1 MFGGTLYTWRVQS
14 HNTSG
19 SSAWAT
25 TTFTTTTSLP
35 AAPPTPIVTVGSVS
49 TTGASFS
56 VPVRLD
62 LNGAAGSTVY
72 AGTIDYKQSGG
83 DVNIA
88 YTGFTALT
96 GTIVNRESMAL
107 TISANNTT
115 GKLIFIA
122 VGSSAITEND
132 RDTLFNLNF
141 SITGPS
147 SNSPDNITPSGFVGL
162 SPAQSSFTYNSGV
175 LTWGAAALS
184 TTLGDAN
191 GDGTVD
197 YNDAILTQQDIT
209 AVTGTDY
216 VDDSNHTTPSVSG
229 TAPTGALITTMQY
242 RINANADTA
251 AVAGDQILNGSDVSS
266 ILNIILGLTP
276 IAPPSASTNLQIT
289 LGNLNVTGLGHFEL
303 PINFNNSSNMNYAEI
318 KFNYDPALIDFQSFA
333 SQLVASGNYVNAQ
346 ERGPGETYFFFAA
359 GNPINGNFN
368 PGDIILKFN
377 NGTMPI
383 GSEIHTSYRMN
394 GVDWQTGPTIKFSL
408 TTIEDSQGLIPNK
421 FELSQNYPNPFNPST
436 NIRFSL
442 PEASFVSIKIYN
454 MLGQE
459 IKTLVNKQKNP
470 GIFKV
475 QWNGDNDFGQKVS
488 SGTYIYRV
496 VAGSRIFAKK
506 MVLLK

>member
-1 MFGGTLYTWRVQS
+1 M
-14 HNTSG
+14 
-19 SSAWAT
+19 
-25 TTFTTTTSLP
+25 
-35 AAPPTPIVTVGSVS
+35 
-49 TTGASFS
+49 
-56 VPVRLD
+56 
-62 LNGAAGSTVY
+62 
-72 AGTIDYKQSGG
+72 K
-83 DVNIA
+83 
-88 YTGFTALT
+88 
-96 GTIVNRESMAL
+96 
-107 TISANNTT
+107 
-115 GKLIFIA
+115 
-122 VGSSAITEND
+122 
-132 RDTLFNLNF
+132 
-141 SITGPS
+141 
-147 SNSPDNITPSGFVGL
+147 
-162 SPAQSSFTYNSGV
+162 
-175 LTWGAAALS
+175 
-184 TTLGDAN
+184 
-191 GDGTVD
+191 
-197 YNDAILTQQDIT
+197 
-209 AVTGTDY
+209 
-216 VDDSNHTTPSVSG
+216 
-229 TAPTGALITTMQY
+229 Y

-346 ERGPGETYFFFAA
+346 ERGPGEAYFFFAA